1 MVVSTNVIQQGAT
14 IMLTKLALTAVVV
27 LGTASAA
34 LAATHPVRHSQ
45 SVATNAR
52 SAFAAVPAP
61 RQISGAEWWQN
72 RGIVEDQGYVYR
84 R

>member
-1 MVVSTNVIQQGAT
+1 MIVSANIIQQGAT

-34 LAATHPVRHSQ
+34 LAATHSVRHDR

-72 RGIVEDQGYVYR
+72 RGIAEDQNTVYR

>member
-1 MVVSTNVIQQGAT
+1 
-14 IMLTKLALTAVVV
+14 MLTKLALTAAVV

-34 LAATHPVRHSQ
+34 LAAPHSARHDR

-52 SAFAAVPAP
+52 TAFAAVPAR